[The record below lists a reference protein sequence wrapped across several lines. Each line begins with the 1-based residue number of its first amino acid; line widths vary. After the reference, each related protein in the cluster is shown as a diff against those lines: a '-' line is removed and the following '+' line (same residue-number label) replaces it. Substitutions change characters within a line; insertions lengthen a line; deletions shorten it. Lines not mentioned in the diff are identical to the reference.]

1 MATKSTLITAVNGFI
16 ANVVSITKHRN
27 SMLEIIDTLFQTTYV
42 MSNVAGPDQFTYT
55 LRFKKIGNVIW
66 VDGTVKNEYTSGA
79 HGNVSLVTI
88 DNSEFYAKTGQD
100 TKGFVVGENSLSNGL
115 LKFTTNSIF
124 LETNIG
130 NGNTIRI
137 NNHYQCND

>member
-1 MATKSTLITAVNGFI
+1 MAIKSALVTAVNGFI
-16 ANVVSITKHRN
+16 TAVQSIANHRL
-27 SMLEIIDTLFQTTYV
+27 SMLEIINTLFQTTYI

-66 VDGTVKNEYTSGA
+66 VDGTVKNEYTIPK
-79 HGNVSLVTI
+79 GNISLVTI
-88 DNSEFYAKTGQD
+88 GNSEYFAKTGQD
-100 TKGFVVGENSLSNGL
+100 TKGFVVGENSLLNGL

>member
-1 MATKSTLITAVNGFI
+1 MATKSTLITAVNGFLTS
-16 ANVVSITKHRN
+16 VVTILKHRN
-27 SMLEIIDTLFQTTYV
+27 SMLELINTLFQTTYV

-66 VDGTVKNEYTSGA
+66 VDGTVKNSYTVPMGSI
-79 HGNVSLVTI
+79 SLVTI
-88 DNSEFYAKTGQD
+88 GNSEYFAKTGQD
-100 TKGFVVGENSLSNGL
+100 TKGFVVGEDSLSNGL

-130 NGNTIRI
+130 PGNSIRI
-137 NNHYQCND
+137 NNSYQTND

>member
-16 ANVVSITKHRN
+16 ASVVSIAKHRN
-27 SMLEIIDTLFQTTYV
+27 SMLELINTLFQTTYV

-66 VDGTVKNEYTSGA
+66 VDGTVKNSYAITK
-79 HGNVSLVTI
+79 GNISLVTI
-88 DNSEFYAKTGQD
+88 GNAEYFAKTGQY
-100 TKGFVVGENSLSNGL
+100 TKGNVIGENSLSNGL
-115 LKFTTNSIF
+115 LKFTTDSIF

-130 NGNTIRI
+130 PGNSIRI
-137 NNHYQCND
+137 NNHYQTNN